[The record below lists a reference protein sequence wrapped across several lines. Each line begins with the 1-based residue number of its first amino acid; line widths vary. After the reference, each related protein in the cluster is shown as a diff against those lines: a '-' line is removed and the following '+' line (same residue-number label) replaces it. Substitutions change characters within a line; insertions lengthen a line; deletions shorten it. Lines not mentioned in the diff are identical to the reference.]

1 MIDFMNT
8 VALLVGLGPL
18 IGWGIFPTIA
28 SKFGGR
34 PSNQILGAT
43 LGTLI
48 FALIFN
54 MTQGIALPTG
64 HDLLFAILS
73 GIGWASAQILTFYSF
88 TLIGSSRAMPITTAF
103 QLLGASLW
111 GVIALGDWP
120 SAMDKIIGALALVLI
135 ILGAWM
141 TVWSEHKNTEH
152 QAHLQKAV
160 LILAVG
166 EIGYWAYSAAP
177 QATDL
182 TGMQA
187 FLPQAI
193 GMVLVAVVYD
203 FYNHFKSNEPLALQE
218 AVSYKQIFSG
228 FFFAF
233 AALTYLISAQPDM
246 NGLATG
252 FILSQTSVVL
262 ATLTGIYFLKQAK
275 TKKEMTVTILG
286 LVLIIFAASLT
297 VIV

>member
-1 MIDFMNT
+1 MNAT
-8 VALLVGLGPL
+8 ALLIGLGPL
-18 IGWGIFPTIA
+18 LGWGLYPTIA
-28 SKFGGR
+28 SKLGGR
-34 PSNQILGAT
+34 PVNQILGST
-43 LGTLI
+43 IGTLI
-48 FALIFN
+48 FAIVFAVIK
-54 MTQGIALPTG
+54 GIGLPTG
-64 HDLLFAILS
+64 MDLVFSILS
-73 GIGWASAQILTFYSF
+73 GVGWATAQIITFQSF

-111 GVIALGDWP
+111 GVFALGNWP
-120 SAMDKIIGALALVLI
+120 GTTAKLLGAFALVLI

-141 TVWSEHKNTEH
+141 TVWSEKKDKENSN
-152 QAHLQKAV
+152 LLKKAV
-160 LILAVG
+160 LLLAVG

-177 QATDL
+177 QATSID
-182 TGMQA
+182 GMHA

-193 GMVLVAVVYD
+193 GMVLVAVVYTAVLSVKG
-203 FYNHFKSNEPLALQE
+203 NEKSAFTEV
-218 AVSYKQIFSG
+218 VSYKHIFSG

>member
-1 MIDFMNT
+1 MNM
-8 VALLVGLGPL
+8 VALLIGLGPL
-18 IGWGIFPTIA
+18 IGWGFFPTIA
-28 SKFGGR
+28 SKIGGR

-43 LGTLI
+43 LGTLL
-48 FALIFN
+48 FALVFN
-54 MTQGIALPTG
+54 MTQGLAFPWG
-64 HDLLFAILS
+64 YDLFFAVLS

-111 GVIALGDWP
+111 GVFALGNWP
-120 SAMDKIIGALALVLI
+120 SLLDKIIGTVALLLI

-141 TVWSEHKNTEH
+141 TVWSEHKNKER
-152 QAHLQKAV
+152 QLHLQKAI

-177 QATDL
+177 QATHL
-182 TGMQA
+182 TGMQS

-193 GMVLVAVVYD
+193 GMVLVAIAYD
-203 FYNHFKSNEPLALQE
+203 LYHHVRTKEPLALSQ
-218 AVSYKQIFSG
+218 ALSYKQMISG
-228 FFFAF
+228 VFFAF

-286 LVLIIFAASLT
+286 LVLIIIAASLT
-297 VIV
+297 VLV

>member
-1 MIDFMNT
+1 MNT

-54 MTQGIALPTG
+54 MMQGIALPTG

-120 SAMDKIIGALALVLI
+120 SAMDKIIGDLALVLI

-218 AVSYKQIFSG
+218 VVSYKQIFSG

-275 TKKEMTVTILG
+275 TKKEMAVTILG

>member
-1 MIDFMNT
+1 MNT
-8 VALLVGLGPL
+8 IALLVGLGPL

>member
-1 MIDFMNT
+1 MNST
-8 VALLVGLGPL
+8 AILIGLGPL
-18 IGWGIFPTIA
+18 IGWGIYPTIA

-34 PSNQILGAT
+34 PVNQILGST
-43 LGTLI
+43 IGTLI
-48 FALIFN
+48 FAAVYNQVMHLGFPSGKN
-54 MTQGIALPTG
+54 LW
-64 HDLLFAILS
+64 LSILS
-73 GIGWASAQILTFYSF
+73 GIGWAVAQIITFYSF

-120 SAMDKIIGALALVLI
+120 TAMDKVIGFIALAVI

-141 TVWSEHKNTEH
+141 TVWSEHKNEESKG
-152 QAHLQKAV
+152 ALKKAV
-160 LILAVG
+160 IVLLIG

-177 QATDL
+177 QAASID
-182 TGMQA
+182 GMHA

-193 GMVLVAVVYD
+193 GMVIVGVIYGTID
-203 FYNHFKSNEPLALQE
+203 TFSKTDKSPFAEK
-218 AVSYKQIFSG
+218 VTYKQIISG

-233 AALTYLISAQPDM
+233 AALTYLISAQPNM

-262 ATLTGIYFLKQAK
+262 ATLTGIWFLGQKK
-275 TKKEMTVTILG
+275 TRKELIVTIIG
-286 LVLIIFAASLT
+286 LALIIGAAAVT